1 MNILLDAHILGQRET
16 GNETYIRELLRQ
28 TDALEDAGAR
38 VIAAVSPGQEGGT
51 RRFLTHPRVGDDV
64 YRLTRLL
71 PRLAVQAQADLVHVT
86 YHGPIAMKTPMVV
99 TIHDVSYRVRPR
111 FTKLRN
117 MLIQNSLGYWTARRA
132 RLILTESEFCRA
144 EIARVYP
151 FVTER
156 IAVTYATS
164 EPLAPPSRERANA
177 RLRALGLITDH
188 YIFGIGRFQ
197 PRKNFA
203 RLARAFLAIETDA
216 PGIKLA
222 LAGDNDNP
230 TGAAFRREFAVP
242 IARGQI
248 VLTGYSSDEDVSIL
262 YAGCACFAFPSLYEG
277 FGLPVLEA
285 MRLGAPVI
293 TSSTTAL
300 PEVAGD
306 AGLLVD
312 PVDEE
317 SIADALRKALL
328 DTDLVATLR
337 KRAYARAQ
345 RFGGAQFAAA
355 LAAAYHQAMS
365 GTGP

>member
-38 VIAAVSPGQEGGT
+38 VIAAVSPGQEGGA
-51 RRFLTHPRVGDDV
+51 RRFLTHPRIGDDV
-64 YRLTRLL
+64 YRLTQLL
-71 PRLAVQAQADLVHVT
+71 PRLAIQAQADLVHVT
-86 YHGPIAMKTPMVV
+86 YHGPVAMKTPMVV
-99 TIHDVSYRVRPR
+99 TIHDVSYRVRAR

-117 MLIQNSLGYWTARRA
+117 ILIQNALGYWTARRA
-132 RLILTESEFCRA
+132 RLILTVSEFCRA

-151 FVTER
+151 FAKER
-156 IAVTYATS
+156 IAVTSETS
-164 EPLAPPSRERANA
+164 ASLAPPPRDRADA
-177 RLRALGLITDH
+177 RLRALGLAANH
-188 YIFGIGRFQ
+188 YVFCIGRFQ

-203 RLARAFLAIETDA
+203 RLSRAFLAIQADA

-230 TGAAFRREFAVP
+230 TGAAFRREFADP

-248 VLTGYSSDEDVSIL
+248 VLTGYAVDADVSIL

-293 TSSTTAL
+293 TSSTSAL

-312 PVDEE
+312 PTDEE
-317 SIADALRKALL
+317 SIADALRKTLVDIDLAEAL
-328 DTDLVATLR
+328 
-337 KRAYARAQ
+337 RARGRVRAQ

-355 LAAAYHQAMS
+355 LADAYHLAMS